1 MTAYF
6 RTADQHGAESL
17 CCKSEHQK
25 RVFCWGGGGVG
36 GGGGRA
42 RSDRGGRGGG
52 VVVVVQEVTGV
63 GRLGSDG
70 QLGGSPSGFWAAWY
84 TAFSLMPD
92 LCY

>member
-25 RVFCWGGGGVG
+25 RVFCWGCGGWGGEVAVQEVIGVG
-36 GGGGRA
+36 
-42 RSDRGGRGGG
+42 GGG

-70 QLGGSPSGFWAAWY
+70 QLGGSPSGFWAAWCP
-84 TAFSLMPD
+84 AFSLMPD